1 MPPRACAPGGICVF
15 DGIVDG
21 NIDGNIDG
29 ITGGIVNGMS
39 GGISVA
45 AMSSL
50 NCLELMLYLI

>member
-21 NIDGNIDG
+21 NIDGI
-29 ITGGIVNGMS
+29 IGGIVNGMS
-39 GGISVA
+39 GGISVV
-45 AMSSL
+45 AMSCL